1 MLRLAVCYKQDQPK
15 MKETYPALQKCLLLT
30 IYLCLSCSL
39 LHGQQSWS
47 DMKNELKKLDG
58 PQYISVASKYA
69 EELALQKKFDESY
82 DLLKKTTR
90 KARSMGQSVHIVVLA
105 HRAELIADYFPLNDK
120 YAKDLVESL
129 REISKLDPPDVI
141 VDQVDMIL
149 KSTMGEISGKY
160 KNDLVAMR
168 HDIDQYISERNGD
181 KIVSSEQN
189 RRDDI
194 LKLNKEEA
202 FEEIEK
208 LKYERQRLEGLQLK
222 LSETVRNNEKQLNR
236 RTRMINEMNADQA
249 QKEALLEF
257 NKRMIDSLRFISELD
272 SMNLLSQEN
281 LINRQEAE
289 LNLTNS
295 TLLLQESQLKLKSSQ
310 QRLYII
316 LAIAGLLIGGIASWL
331 SVLVKKSNNK
341 LEKKNKEIEE
351 EKERSEKL
359 LLNILPKDIATELKA
374 NSKVQTRKFEECT
387 VCFTDFINFSRISQM
402 LTPEDLIAALD
413 ECFKAFD
420 EIISIHNVEKI
431 KTIGDSYMC
440 AAGVPITNKS
450 HATDAVKAAI
460 EMVAFLE
467 EWNTRREAEGLIR
480 FDARIG
486 IHTGPII
493 AGVVGIKKFAYDIWG
508 DTVNVAARMESKSE
522 AQRINISQSTY
533 ELIKEEFSCHSRGS
547 LDVKNMKNLEMYY
560 VDTISSVP
568 SLN

>member
-1 MLRLAVCYKQDQPK
+1 
-15 MKETYPALQKCLLLT
+15 MKETFHHLLKWSILALLISLPIT
-30 IYLCLSCSL
+30 L

-47 DMKNELKKLDG
+47 DIKNELRKLDG
-58 PQYISVASKYA
+58 TQYISIASKYA
-69 EELALQKKFDESY
+69 EDLALQSKFDESY
-82 DLLKKTTR
+82 DLLKKATK
-90 KARSMGQSVHIVVLA
+90 KARSIDQSVHLVVLS
-105 HRAELIADYFPLNDK
+105 HRAELLADYFPRNDK
-120 YAKDLVESL
+120 YDKDLVESL
-129 REISKLDPPDVI
+129 IEISKLNPPEVI
-141 VDQVDMIL
+141 IVKVDRIL
-149 KSTMGEISGKY
+149 KSTINDISGDYKKDLLAIGENINVYMSQRKDSEIS
-160 KNDLVAMR
+160 NL
-168 HDIDQYISERNGD
+168 DQH
-181 KIVSSEQN
+181 

-194 LKLNKEEA
+194 IKLNKEEA

-222 LSETVRNNEKQLNR
+222 LSETVRNNERQLSK
-236 RTRMINEMNADQA
+236 RTRMINEMTASQA
-249 QKEALLEF
+249 KKEAMLEF
-257 NKRMIDSLRFISELD
+257 NKRIIDSMRFISELD

-281 LINRQEAE
+281 LIDRQEAE

-295 TLLLQESQLKLKSSQ
+295 TLQLQEAELKLKSSQ
-310 QRLYII
+310 QRTYTL
-316 LAIAGLLIGGIASWL
+316 LGLAGLLIGGIASWL
-331 SVLVKKSNNK
+331 MIMVRRSNKN

-351 EKERSEKL
+351 EKERSEEL
-359 LLNILPKDIATELKA
+359 LLNILPKDIASELKENA
-374 NSKVQTRKFEECT
+374 KVQTRKFEECT
-387 VCFTDFINFSRISQM
+387 VCFTDFINFSRISQ
-402 LTPEDLIAALD
+402 LLSPEDLISALD

-420 EIISIHNVEKI
+420 EIISEHNVEKI

-450 HATDAVKAAI
+450 HATDAVKAAV

-467 EWNTRREAEGLIR
+467 EWNHKREAEGLIR

-533 ELIKEEFSCHSRGS
+533 DLIKEEFSCHSRGS
-547 LDVKNMKNLEMYY
+547 LDVKNMKDLEMYY
-560 VDTISSVP
+560 VDTISHNP

>member
-1 MLRLAVCYKQDQPK
+1 
-15 MKETYPALQKCLLLT
+15 MKETYPLRHKWSLLITL
-30 IYLCLSCSL
+30 IILSSCL

-47 DMKNELKKLDG
+47 DIKNELRKLEG

-69 EELALQKKFDESY
+69 EDLALQNKFDESY
-82 DLLKKTTR
+82 DLLKKATK
-90 KARSMGQSVHIVVLA
+90 KARSIDNSIHVVVLS
-105 HRAELIADYFPLNDK
+105 HRAELLADYFPRNDK
-120 YAKDLVESL
+120 YDKDLVESL
-129 REISKLDPPDVI
+129 HEISRLNPPEVI
-141 VDQVDMIL
+141 IDKVDRIL
-149 KSTMGEISGKY
+149 KSTVDEISGKY
-160 KNDLVAMR
+160 KDDLVGIGNK
-168 HDIDQYISERNGD
+168 IDQYKLQREANDISSLNQD
-181 KIVSSEQN
+181 

-208 LKYERQRLEGLQLK
+208 LKFERQRLEGLQLK
-222 LSETVRNNEKQLNR
+222 LSETVRNNERQLSK
-236 RTRMINEMNADQA
+236 RTRMINEMTASQA
-249 QKEALLEF
+249 KKEAMLEF
-257 NKRMIDSLRFISELD
+257 NKRIIDSMRFIAELD

-281 LINRQEAE
+281 LIDRQEAE
-289 LNLTNS
+289 LNLTSS
-295 TLLLQESQLKLKSSQ
+295 TIQLQEAELKLKSSQ
-310 QRLYII
+310 QRTYTI
-316 LAIAGLLIGGIASWL
+316 LGLAGLLIGGIASWL
-331 SVLVKKSNNK
+331 MIMVRKSNKK

-351 EKERSEKL
+351 EKERSEEL
-359 LLNILPKDIATELKA
+359 LLNILPKDIASELKENA
-374 NSKVQTRKFEECT
+374 KVQTRKFDACT
-387 VCFTDFINFSRISQM
+387 VCFTDFINFSRISQ
-402 LTPEDLIAALD
+402 LLSPEDLIAALD

-420 EIISIHNVEKI
+420 EIISKHNVEKI

-450 HATDAVKAAI
+450 HATDAVRAAI

-467 EWNTRREAEGLIR
+467 QWNHNREAKGLIR

-547 LDVKNMKNLEMYY
+547 LDVKNMKDLEMYY
-560 VDTISSVP
+560 VDTLIQDLT
-568 SLN
+568 LN